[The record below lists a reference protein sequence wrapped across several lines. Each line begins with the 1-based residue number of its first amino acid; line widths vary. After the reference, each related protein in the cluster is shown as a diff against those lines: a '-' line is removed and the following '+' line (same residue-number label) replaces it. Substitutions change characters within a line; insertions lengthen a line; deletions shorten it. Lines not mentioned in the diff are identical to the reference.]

1 LTGGAA
7 AIISGL
13 AIQLEIIMASPAFAP
28 DRYTKTPYRRCG
40 TSGLVLPPVSLGFWQ
55 NLGRPGNEDLCRQC
69 CYWAFDNGVNH
80 FDLANN
86 YGPPPG
92 SSEIVVGRILKDM
105 PRDELIISTKAGYE
119 MWPGPYGDGGSR
131 KYLLASLDQSLKRL
145 GLEYVDI
152 FYHHRPDADVD
163 LSESLSALDQAVR
176 QGKAIYAGVSNY
188 GGAKTKDAAVI
199 VKQRGWAPITIHQP
213 RINMLDRKPITDL
226 LPVTDELGIGVIA
239 FSPLGGGRLTDG
251 YLAGLPKDSRL
262 AQSDWGRQR
271 YEADKAAGTFDK
283 VARLGELAKARG
295 QTTAQLALTWLLAD
309 RRITSALVG
318 VSSLAQLKECL
329 ATATAAPL
337 TDDELKKIEAILE

>member
-1 LTGGAA
+1 
-7 AIISGL
+7 
-13 AIQLEIIMASPAFAP
+13 MAQPSFAP
-28 DRYTKTPYRRCG
+28 DRYSKAPYRRCG
-40 TSGLVLPPVSLGFWQ
+40 SSGLVLPPVSLGFWQ

-92 SSEIVVGRILKDM
+92 NSELVVGRILKDM

-145 GLEYVDI
+145 GLDYVDI
-152 FYHHRPDADVD
+152 FYHHRPDAEVD
-163 LSESLSALDQAVR
+163 LAESMSAMDQAVR
-176 QGKAIYAGVSNY
+176 HGKAIYAGISNY
-188 GGAKTKDAAVI
+188 PGAKTRDAAVT
-199 VKQRGWAPITIHQP
+199 VRQRGWAPITIHQP
-213 RINMLDRKPITDL
+213 RINMLDRKLITDL

-239 FSPLGGGRLTDG
+239 FSPLAGGRLTDR
-251 YLAGLPKDSRL
+251 YLAGLPEGSRL
-262 AQSDWGRQR
+262 AGSDHGRQR
-271 YEADKAAGTFDK
+271 YEADKAAGTFAK
-283 VARLGELAKARG
+283 VAKLGELAKARG
-295 QTTAQLALTWLLAD
+295 QTTAQLALTWLLSD

-329 ATATAAPL
+329 GAAAAATLTA
-337 TDDELKKIEAILE
+337 DELKHIDAVLA